1 MATKTQKQIRIIDIA
16 KKANVSIGTVD
27 RVLYNRG
34 GVHPETQK
42 KVEEIIAELNYSP
55 NMLAKSLALKKAYKV
70 VVFIPSYRHNA
81 YWKKPYAGIKQA
93 LSDMKNFNL
102 VIETVT
108 FDLSDEDSFKKK
120 TRTVLNKK
128 PSGVVL
134 NPVFKE
140 SALEFCRQLDDA
152 NIPYSFMDIDLKGTN
167 NLAYFGQ
174 DAKKSG
180 MVTGKLM
187 LYSVPKDGEI
197 AIIKMSDKMAVSRHI
212 INRAEGFKAYLEK
225 MAPGKM
231 KIRDISID
239 LLKTGE
245 PDSTLAKLFSNSNI
259 KGVLIPNSR
268 SHLAAK
274 FFQSEKGNRPVLI
287 GYDLIQENIK
297 YLKKGTIDFLI
308 SQKPEDQAYKAIKS
322 LFDFIL
328 MGKKTD
334 KTNFSPIDIIVK
346 ENIDYYKRLKNR
358 NI

>member
-1 MATKTQKQIRIIDIA
+1 
-16 KKANVSIGTVD
+16 
-27 RVLYNRG
+27 
-34 GVHPETQK
+34 
-42 KVEEIIAELNYSP
+42 
-55 NMLAKSLALKKAYKV
+55 
-70 VVFIPSYRHNA
+70 
-81 YWKKPYAGIKQA
+81 
-93 LSDMKNFNL
+93 
-102 VIETVT
+102 
-108 FDLSDEDSFKKK
+108 
-120 TRTVLNKK
+120 
-128 PSGVVL
+128 
-134 NPVFKE
+134 
-140 SALEFCRQLDDA
+140 
-152 NIPYSFMDIDLKGTN
+152 MDIDLKGTN

-187 LYSVPKDGEI
+187 LYSVAKEGEI

-212 INRAEGFKAYLEK
+212 VNRAEGFKEYLEK
-225 MAPGKM
+225 MAPVKM

-245 PDSTLAKLFSNSNI
+245 PDSTLAKLFSDSNI
-259 KGVLIPNSR
+259 KGVLVPNSR
-268 SHLAAK
+268 CHLVAK
-274 FFQSEKGNRPVLI
+274 FLQSEKVNKPVLI

-297 YLKKGTIDFLI
+297 YLKMGAIDFLI

-334 KTNFSPIDIIVK
+334 KTNYSPIDIIVK